1 MAVGLR
7 WAWLRTATITRAV
20 TRGPPLDRPSACES
34 EPASARSARSGA
46 LDVLGD
52 VLGGASGVPYKHVE
66 EHPEGESSSLLPF
79 QSSPFY
85 SSPSDSFLFSL
96 FFFLPP
102 SHSSTPPL
110 LPSPSISFDLYFLL
124 SFHSSVSSRLPSPCL
139 SPRSLRPFFIAKCNR
154 QTLPLSPSFLHP
166 FFPLHPFFLHSPFFL
181 LCPSFLNSF
190 HPSSPLPLSLVSD

>member
-110 LPSPSISFDLYFLL
+110 LPSPSISFDLYFLP

-139 SPRSLRPFFIAKCNR
+139 SPRSLRPFFYR
-154 QTLPLSPSFLHP
+154 QMQQT
-166 FFPLHPFFLHSPFFL
+166 
-181 LCPSFLNSF
+181 NST
-190 HPSSPLPLSLVSD
+190 PLSLVPPSLFSPPSLLPPLSLFPPLSLISQFFPSILPSPSLPRF